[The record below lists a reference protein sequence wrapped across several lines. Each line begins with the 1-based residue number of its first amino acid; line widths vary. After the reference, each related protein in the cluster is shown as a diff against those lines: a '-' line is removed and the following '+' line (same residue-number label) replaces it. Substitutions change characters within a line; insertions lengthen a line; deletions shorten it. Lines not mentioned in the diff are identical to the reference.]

1 MKFTLVIPTLWKS
14 NRLLD
19 MLNLYLQSD
28 SVGEIII
35 IDNSRRYFDFFTEVP
50 HKITLIQPDENIY
63 VNPAWNL
70 GIGIS
75 KFENICLL
83 NDDVSFD
90 VRIFDLF
97 LKDDVLKNG
106 IIGLS
111 QTSYELTENGDIIIE
126 KWQSGMN
133 DGGWGCMIFL
143 KKNMWVEIPN
153 DIKIWCGDNFI
164 KDINPTPKW
173 ILKGLKVETEMS
185 TTSDL
190 TEFDEVKMQDIQN
203 YSKLFKNGL

>member
-19 MLNLYLQSD
+19 MLNLYLQNE

-35 IDNSRRYFDFFTEVP
+35 IDNNRRYFDFFTEVP

-90 VRIFDLF
+90 VKIFELF
-97 LKDDVLKNG
+97 SKEDVLKNG

-111 QTSYELTENGDIIIE
+111 QTSYELTQNGDIIIE
-126 KWQSGMN
+126 QWKVGMN

-153 DIKIWCGDNFI
+153 DIKIWYGDNFI

-190 TEFDEVKMQDIQN
+190 TEFDEIKTQDNHN
-203 YSKLFKNGL
+203 YLKLFKNGL